1 MANVSFAPVLN
12 VHQPAWNLEDLLQH
26 REWEA
31 KEILWAI
38 DRIPR
43 SLWSYEDVGRVHLAL
58 SGTLLETL
66 SSPEFQHRVY
76 GMVDPC
82 SHAPKRL
89 VTRCS
94 KASKRS
100 VKAAKLTFISQVSLP
115 CSDVT
120 PSAIVFDG

>member
-1 MANVSFAPVLN
+1 MAKVSFALVLN

-76 GMVDPC
+76 GMVERPFQEAMRRRRTTPDERW
-82 SHAPKRL
+82 SL
-89 VTRCS
+89 S
-94 KASKRS
+94 DY
-100 VKAAKLTFISQVSLP
+100 LT
-115 CSDVT
+115 
-120 PSAIVFDG
+120 